1 MIDPESPI
9 TGVPFNSNSIT
20 GGVLQDDPRWP
31 AEWRGLFFAD
41 YIHRW
46 IRVLDFDE
54 EGRPTSI
61 RMFDQSAGAI
71 VSMTAD
77 PVSGDL
83 IAIRW
88 SDRPIRYTPP
98 ANPCPADLSGDG
110 IVNGGDIG
118 LLLAAW
124 GTINAD
130 LDGDGTTGG
139 ADLGLILAAWGP
151 CPG

>member
-1 MIDPESPI
+1 
-9 TGVPFNSNSIT
+9 
-20 GGVLQDDPRWP
+20 L
-31 AEWRGLFFAD
+31 
-41 YIHRW
+41 
-46 IRVLDFDE
+46 
-54 EGRPTSI
+54 
-61 RMFDQSAGAI
+61 
-71 VSMTAD
+71 TAD
-77 PVSGDL
+77 PASGDL

-98 ANPCPADLSGDG
+98 VNPCPADLSGDG

-118 LLLAAW
+118 LLLVAW
-124 GTINAD
+124 GTPDVD